1 MMEKKNLDS
10 ESCKPQT
17 SYLNTQGRLHIPR
30 RKKRDDYILEID
42 YYYKKIYCIT
52 LKMDT

>member
-30 RKKRDDYILEID
+30 RKKKGRLHIRNRLLLQENLLHN
-42 YYYKKIYCIT
+42 T
-52 LKMDT
+52 